1 ALDMTTVALFP
12 HLVEARMPGMSM
24 GGMDAPVIGWTTVV
38 AMWWV
43 MMIAMMT
50 PSAAPLVLLYARVM
64 RHRAAR
70 DIAAAPYVPSLALAV
85 GYLAVWL
92 AFSVAAT
99 ALQSALVGAQLISG
113 TMLWSESAMLSA
125 GVLLLAGAYQLSPL
139 NSGAT
144 F

>member
-1 ALDMTTVALFP
+1 
-12 HLVEARMPGMSM
+12 
-24 GGMDAPVIGWTTVV
+24 
-38 AMWWV
+38 
-43 MMIAMMT
+43 
-50 PSAAPLVLLYARVM
+50 M

-85 GYLAVWL
+85 GYLAEWL
-92 AFSVAAT
+92 AFSVSAT

-144 F
+144 FSGAVWVEISSRESGGGVVAQPEKRHIGTPNARDQSKPRTFFFSLPS